1 MCLQQMILLKVKSE
15 YVTSGIK
22 TSQVAF
28 LLIQTKSLLPEMHD
42 LISVAPFLPTLL
54 VTPSPSILFKI
65 QTLPHSTLRPLLCFI
80 FLQSTIPLT
89 KVPVKAGPAD
99 DLCQYLAQSKHC
111 KYNC

>member
-65 QTLPHSTLRPLLCFI
+65 QTLPQLHSVSSPLLYF
-80 FLQSTIPLT
+80 P
-89 KVPVKAGPAD
+89 P
-99 DLCQYLAQSKHC
+99 KHDPPQ
-111 KYNC
+111 KQRFQ